1 MTGKIIKGIAG
12 FYYVDVAGFGIYQ
25 CKAKGLFRKEKLKP
39 LVGDEVRIAVTHEQD
54 MEANIEEILPRK
66 SELYR
71 PAVANIDQVVIVM
84 ALADPE
90 PDGGVI
96 DRFLI
101 QMEKLKLPAV
111 ICFNKSDLAYDEKKQ
126 AIIQRYINAGYNVL
140 TVSVKE
146 KKGVDALKE
155 LLKGKTSALA
165 GPSGVGKSSLVNLL
179 SSENIMET
187 GEISAKLKRGKNT
200 TRCAML
206 VVIGENTF
214 ICDTPGFTS
223 FEADETDKDAL
234 RQYFPEIWKY
244 EGECRFKG
252 CAHIHEPG
260 CAVKEALENGIISEE
275 RYTTYVRLYNELK
288 DKEKNKYK

>member
-39 LVGDEVRIAVTHEQD
+39 LVGDEVRITVTHEQD

-84 ALADPE
+84 ALENPE

-101 QMEKLKLPAV
+101 QMEKLRLPAI
-111 ICFNKSDLAYDEKKQ
+111 ICFNKADLVSEEKKY
-126 AIIQRYINAGYNVL
+126 ALAKRYIDAGYNVL
-140 TVSVKE
+140 TVSVRNNT
-146 KKGVDALKE
+146 GIDSLKR
-155 LLKGKTSALA
+155 LLKGKTTALA

-206 VVIGENTF
+206 VVTDENTF

-223 FEADETDKDAL
+223 FEADETDKEVL

-260 CAVKEALENGIISEE
+260 CAVKEALENGSISAE
-275 RYTTYVRLYNELK
+275 RYTTYVKLYNELK
-288 DKEKNKYK
+288 DREKNKYK